1 MGAEDR
7 KFHRGQIYVAVIGV
21 VGILGA
27 AVIGNWDKL
36 FSSGREDQSS
46 STSTEQ
52 NSATPTP
59 DCAVA
64 LDSPKDG
71 ATIRQR
77 KLDSGRIEVEL
88 SFAWRPCPNAK
99 RYHLLV
105 STPDG
110 VKKMI
115 DEDSLAS
122 ITLDRKRRSN
132 SGVQPRGWIWKVRP
146 FIDGEWKAWSEERTL
161 YINPPS

>member
-1 MGAEDR
+1 MGAEDG
-7 KFHRGQIYVAVIGV
+7 KSHRVQIYVAVIGL

-27 AVIGNWDKL
+27 ALVGNWDKI
-36 FSSGREDQSS
+36 FKSSPPL
-46 STSTEQ
+46 TE
-52 NSATPTP
+52 
-59 DCAVA
+59 CAVT
-64 LDSPKDG
+64 LDAPKDG
-71 ATIRQR
+71 ATIPQR
-77 KLDSGRIEVEL
+77 PLDSGRIEVEL

-115 DEDSLAS
+115 DEDSLTS
-122 ITLDRKRRSN
+122 ITLDRKRRSD

-146 FIDGEWKAWSEERTL
+146 FIGGEWKVWSEERTL